1 MEFLREHPDISAAV
15 AAGAAALIAAI
26 FYAVVATLRKVPE
39 IIEKRIEQ
47 RMQMVEMRQAEIDAE
62 AMRDRAI
69 ADSMNMAA
77 AVNSQAMRV
86 IEIMANAMVDD
97 SDLQEDMQ
105 GMLSQIKSTNKSLE
119 DLIYLYNPE
128 KKRKESR

>member
-1 MEFLREHPDISAAV
+1 MEWLRAHPDISAALV
-15 AAGAAALIAAI
+15 TGAAALIAAI
-26 FYAVVATLRKVPE
+26 FYVIVATLRKVPE

-97 SDLQEDMQ
+97 SVLQEDMQ
-105 GMLSQIKSTNKSLE
+105 SMLSQIQATNKSLE